1 MRYFENLNEAE
12 RLLKTSDH
20 LIYVSKTLLKDQK
33 LLVKILPEIKIAI
46 SKTINAILQ
55 NEYLYKRIKLY
66 KNPKENFETFK
77 RKCAPRYNISSSEVQ
92 KIEELFKIVENHEK
106 SPMEFIR
113 GENVIILSD
122 TNSHLIVNFKTTKE
136 FLELGKTILN
146 KARSRINTNND

>member
-12 RLLKTSDH
+12 KLLKTSDH
-20 LIYVSKTLLKDQK
+20 LIYVSHTLLKDQK
-33 LLVKILPEIKIAI
+33 LFVKILPEIKIAI

-55 NEYLYKRIKLY
+55 NEYLYKRIRLY

-77 RKCAPRYNISSSEVQ
+77 KKCAPRYNILQTEIQ

-136 FLELGKTILN
+136 FLQLGKTILS
-146 KARSRINTNND
+146 KARSKIDTNNK

>member
-20 LIYVSKTLLKDQK
+20 LIYVSYTLLKDQK

-46 SKTINAILQ
+46 SKTLNAILQ

-77 RKCAPRYNISSSEVQ
+77 KKCAPRYNITSSEIS
-92 KIEELFKIVENHEK
+92 KIEELFKIVEHHEK

-113 GENVIILSD
+113 GENVVILSD
-122 TNSHLIVNFKTTKE
+122 TNSHLVVNFEKTKE
-136 FLELGKTILN
+136 FLQLGKKILE
-146 KARSRINTNND
+146 KARKKINNNDF

>member
-20 LIYVSKTLLKDQK
+20 LIYVSNILLKDQK

-55 NEYLYKRIKLY
+55 NDYLYKRIKLY
-66 KNPKENFETFK
+66 KNPKENLETFK
-77 RKCAPRYNISSSEVQ
+77 KKCAPRYNITNSEII
-92 KIEELFKIVENHEK
+92 KIEELFKIVESHEK
-106 SPMEFIR
+106 SPMEFTR

-122 TNSHLIVNFKTTKE
+122 TNSHLIVNFKTARE
-136 FLELGKTILN
+136 YLNLGKTILN
-146 KARSRINTNND
+146 KARLKINTNNN